1 MKAIVT
7 GGCRGLGYAFTKY
20 LASLGYT
27 VYALYNTTK
36 LKEEENIIPLHCD
49 ISNEMEI
56 IDVLNKIGPID
67 LLINN
72 AALSLDNEYQD
83 KTKEEFMKVLEVNV
97 VGTFLM
103 IKHSIKHLTKEG
115 TIINISSNNTLGN
128 NSPLS
133 MDYDASKAGINMITK
148 NFSEILPQKVV
159 AICPGW
165 INTEAV
171 QEMNPKYLKEEMA
184 KVNQKELINPNS
196 LVKKILSELDTYQ
209 TGDIIEI
216 KEL

>member
-1 MKAIVT
+1 
-7 GGCRGLGYAFTKY
+7 
-20 LASLGYT
+20 
-27 VYALYNTTK
+27 
-36 LKEEENIIPLHCD
+36 
-49 ISNEMEI
+49 
-56 IDVLNKIGPID
+56 
-67 LLINN
+67 
-72 AALSLDNEYQD
+72 
-83 KTKEEFMKVLEVNV
+83 
-97 VGTFLM
+97 
-103 IKHSIKHLTKEG
+103 
-115 TIINISSNNTLGN
+115 
-128 NSPLS
+128 

-171 QEMNPKYLKEEMA
+171 QEMNPEYLKEEMA

>member
-115 TIINISSNNTLGN
+115 TIINISSNNT
-128 NSPLS
+128 
-133 MDYDASKAGINMITK
+133 YGIM
-148 NFSEILPQKVV
+148 
-159 AICPGW
+159 
-165 INTEAV
+165 
-171 QEMNPKYLKEEMA
+171 YLARKLA
-184 KVNQKELINPNS
+184 
-196 LVKKILSELDTYQ
+196 
-209 TGDIIEI
+209 
-216 KEL
+216 

>member
-148 NFSEILPQKVV
+148 NFSEILPQNVV

-165 INTEAV
+165 INTETV
-171 QEMNPKYLKEEMA
+171 QEMNPEYLKEEMA

>member
-36 LKEEENIIPLHCD
+36 LKEEEKIIPLHCD

-171 QEMNPKYLKEEMA
+171 QEMNPEYLKEEMA
-184 KVNQKELINPNS
+184 KVNQKEIINPNS

>member
-171 QEMNPKYLKEEMA
+171 QEMNPEYLKEEMA

>member
-56 IDVLNKIGPID
+56 IDVLNKIGSID

-171 QEMNPKYLKEEMA
+171 QEMNPEYLKEEMA

>member
-103 IKHSIKHLTKEG
+103 IKHSIKHLAKEG

-171 QEMNPKYLKEEMA
+171 QEMNPEYLKEEMA

>member
-7 GGCRGLGYAFTKY
+7 GGCRGLGYAFTKE
-20 LASLGYT
+20 LVNLGYT
-27 VYALYNTTK
+27 VYALYNTTVIEK
-36 LKEEENIIPLHCD
+36 SNNIIPIHCD
-49 ISNEMEI
+49 ITNEEEI
-56 IDVLNKIGPID
+56 INVLNQIGKID

-72 AALSLDNEYQD
+72 AALALDNEYQD

-103 IKHSIKHLTKEG
+103 IKHSIKQLSKEG
-115 TIINISSNNTLGN
+115 KIINISSNNTLGN

-165 INTEAV
+165 INTEAI
-171 QEMNPKYLKEEMA
+171 QEMNPEYLKEEMA
-184 KVNQKELINPNS
+184 KVNQKELINPN
-196 LVKKILSELDTYQ
+196 LLAKKLLSELDTYQ